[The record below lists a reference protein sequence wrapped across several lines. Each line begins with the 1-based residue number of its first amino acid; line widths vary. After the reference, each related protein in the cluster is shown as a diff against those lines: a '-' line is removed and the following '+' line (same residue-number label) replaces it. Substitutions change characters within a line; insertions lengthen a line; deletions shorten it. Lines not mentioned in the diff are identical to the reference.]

1 MDKNRYAL
9 LYGYLLARIYFG
21 FYPKGKA
28 LPSIYRLSEMFGV
41 STITSR
47 EAIRLLK
54 EKGFVTGSQG
64 KRTVVIFDR
73 VNSGKPPEE
82 IFAEK
87 ETLQDLFQSLYLLIP
102 SFFYQG
108 YFLCST
114 KELDRLGVILDR
126 FDDVLGEQTL
136 YYLFYLVSR
145 LNNPLINDLYADTIL
160 YAYPVHVLRF
170 FNESGWGE
178 KYKKLGIELRQ
189 MIDLRRKGEEKELWD
204 LIHTAYLEYDKDY
217 ASGKCQ
223 ADLKKAYTWGKPDI
237 CHSIARELIYRIYC
251 EKYPVD
257 TFLPSPKTLSQE
269 FSSAIITIRRAIGLL
284 NKLGVTESINGKGTK
299 VLSIAEGRKKIRW
312 IEPSVRKSIMTYFYA
327 LHIFAISCTSVAK
340 ALFPR
345 IDKER
350 LAFLRKELLAA
361 KESGYTE
368 AVCGICFSILLE
380 NSNLSAICEI
390 YLRLQ
395 DLLLWGYPLIF
406 IEPRLQVDDYV
417 DMLVEGIDNRD
428 ERLFAGG
435 LEQIFRAIFVSSRTK
450 IISVGIDAA
459 KNVELP
465 VLPPVS

>member
-1 MDKNRYAL
+1 M
-9 LYGYLLARIYFG
+9 
-21 FYPKGKA
+21 
-28 LPSIYRLSEMFGV
+28 
-41 STITSR
+41 
-47 EAIRLLK
+47 
-54 EKGFVTGSQG
+54 
-64 KRTVVIFDR
+64 
-73 VNSGKPPEE
+73 
-82 IFAEK
+82 
-87 ETLQDLFQSLYLLIP
+87 
-102 SFFYQG
+102 
-108 YFLCST
+108 
-114 KELDRLGVILDR
+114 
-126 FDDVLGEQTL
+126 
-136 YYLFYLVSR
+136 
-145 LNNPLINDLYADTIL
+145 
-160 YAYPVHVLRF
+160 
-170 FNESGWGE
+170 
-178 KYKKLGIELRQ
+178 
-189 MIDLRRKGEEKELWD
+189 
-204 LIHTAYLEYDKDY
+204 
-217 ASGKCQ
+217 
-223 ADLKKAYTWGKPDI
+223 
-237 CHSIARELIYRIYC
+237 
-251 EKYPVD
+251 
-257 TFLPSPKTLSQE
+257 
-269 FSSAIITIRRAIGLL
+269 

-435 LEQIFRAIFVSSRTK
+435 LEQIVRAIFVSSRTK

-459 KNVELP
+459 KNGRITGVATGFVIIHGKEF
-465 VLPPVS
+465 SRFH